1 MNLFLQCNDKILLE
15 EFSKRVNLTSPQAAD
30 VMFIDWLP
38 EMSQS
43 FLDKYKTL
51 KKKQTFIIFDRF
63 LSIEVDEAN
72 EFRKRGY
79 ILVEPALNFRR
90 KYFHYVPFWTKIKS
104 LDDIKLNEELINRPY
119 DLVYKGNLQGKKAS
133 FNQYYIPYAKSY
145 PKTVFYENQKSIT
158 QSDIESYINH
168 GIVKIDNISYNDVKA
183 TLIIGSPL
191 DYEIGYLDYHIFEAL
206 DNNCIPLIVNEHKYF
221 SLLSP
226 YRVDNSIFDINYITS
241 SYNGTYIGYIRDIYL
256 YIEKYY
262 PEMMVENVVKQILD
276 YVR

>member
-1 MNLFLQCNDKILLE
+1 MNLFLQCGDKVLLE
-15 EFSKRVNLTSPQAAD
+15 EFSKQAKLTSPQSAD

-38 EMSQS
+38 DMSQS

-63 LSIEVDEAN
+63 LSIEVNEAN
-72 EFRKRGY
+72 DFRRKGY
-79 ILVEPALNFRR
+79 ILMEPVLNFRR
-90 KYFHYVPFWTKIKS
+90 KYFHYIPFWTKIKG
-104 LDDIKLNEELINRPY
+104 LDDIKLNEELNVRPY
-119 DLVYKGNLQGKKAS
+119 DLVYKGNLQGKKSS
-133 FNQYYIPYAKSY
+133 FNQYYIEYAKSY
-145 PKTVFYENQKSIT
+145 PKTVFYENQKSIS
-158 QSDIESYINH
+158 QLESESYSNH
-168 GIVKIDNISYNDVKA
+168 GIVKKDNISYTDAKT

-226 YRVDNSIFDINYITS
+226 YRIDNPISDINYITN

-262 PEMMVENVVKQILD
+262 PEMIVENVVKQILD